1 MKITLVFNKVEVGLK
16 LPVLELVLKYLNQTR
31 RLIEPQE
38 ELFGVLLRQ
47 NMTPDTTSEIDG

>member
-1 MKITLVFNKVEVGLK
+1 MKITLVFNKVKDGLK

-38 ELFGVLLRQ
+38 ELFDVLLRQ